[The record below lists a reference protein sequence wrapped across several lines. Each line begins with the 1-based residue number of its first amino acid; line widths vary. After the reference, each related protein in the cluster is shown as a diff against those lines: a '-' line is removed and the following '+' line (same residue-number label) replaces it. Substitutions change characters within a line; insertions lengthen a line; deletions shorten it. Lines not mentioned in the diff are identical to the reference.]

1 MIYFTFHFK
10 KRQQMLEILNLKW
23 YDVKNYTTDGS
34 GIDHRK
40 YVFFIWKSTV
50 WAVKIRPVT
59 LASFF

>member
-1 MIYFTFHFK
+1 
-10 KRQQMLEILNLKW
+10 MLEILNLKW
-23 YDVKNYTTDGS
+23 YDIKNYTTDGS